1 MLQPSEI
8 CLCLEDGLLRME
20 NGERISLYVPNLN
33 WDAIYTSVSESP
45 LYNHLVRLDHTQDKL
60 EVENPYQVLQEVVLK
75 FIDAAEDEL
84 EKNVPLTS
92 YG

>member
-1 MLQPSEI
+1 MA
-8 CLCLEDGLLRME
+8 

-45 LYNHLVRLDHTQDKL
+45 LYNHLVKIDTTLDER
-60 EVENPYQVLQEVVLK
+60 EVEDPYDVLQEIALK
-75 FIDAAEDEL
+75 FVDASGDDFER
-84 EKNVPLTS
+84 NIPLTS